1 MSVLDPL
8 SWAIILMIIGCGL
21 VVLEIFIPSGGVLGF
36 LALVAIVASVIAA
49 FRRDLTTGFGFVAV
63 SLIGVPVLVGLAF
76 KYWPYTPMGKAFLGE
91 LPDEEEIRPE
101 DPRRELVG
109 RLGVAKSKMLPSG
122 SVSID
127 GRMIDAVSSGAAID
141 PGQTIV
147 VVEVRGNRV
156 VVRPADDTDIRQ
168 QPGVAQEFLNTPV
181 EELGMDSI
189 EDPLA

>member
-1 MSVLDPL
+1 MSGLDPL

-36 LALVAIVASVIAA
+36 LALVAIIASVFAA
-49 FRRDLTTGFGFVAV
+49 FRRDVTTGFGFIAV
-63 SLIGVPVLVGLAF
+63 SLIGVPVVVGLAF
-76 KYWPYTPMGKAFLGE
+76 RYWPYTPMGKAFLGE

-109 RLGVAKSKMLPSG
+109 RLGIAKSKMLPSG

-127 GRMIDAVSSGAAID
+127 GRMIDAVTTGVAID

-156 VVRPADDTDIRQ
+156 VVRPADDGDIRQ
-168 QPGVAQEFLNTPV
+168 QPGIAKDFLETPV
-181 EELGMDSI
+181 EDLGIESI
-189 EDPLA
+189 DDPLA